1 MPDSDD
7 LTPILRELERA
18 KTRATYGAIAD
29 HLSVTARFL
38 MSNRPRDPLHSW
50 VVSAQTGLPTG
61 YGPDE
66 THTDLLAN
74 ERVLRTADDLAAFLT
89 DAEAR

>member
-1 MPDSDD
+1 
-7 LTPILRELERA
+7 
-18 KTRATYGAIAD
+18 
-29 HLSVTARFL
+29 

-89 DAEAR
+89 DAER

>member
-1 MPDSDD
+1 MSEPDD
-7 LTPILRELERA
+7 LTPILIALERA
-18 KTRATYGAIAD
+18 KTRATYGAIAKR
-29 HLSVTARFL
+29 LNAVPFFL
-38 MSNRPRDPLHSW
+38 MSGRPRDPLHSW

-89 DAEAR
+89 DAGQ